1 MEPDRIVFQQAVYG
15 KLVQA
20 AENWKDLCAL
30 CLDLDATRG
39 HRRLSLYGETSAH
52 LSAMAETDPEEA
64 LQNKYRPE
72 TWQWGLSRDLTG
84 LLPEKQPESLAEDC
98 VQALL
103 FFREIQPDLLL
114 LFTTVPEMTPEKQAE
129 VVARLNGTPD
139 AREFA
144 GTVS

>member
-1 MEPDRIVFQQAVYG
+1 MEPDRIAFQQAVYG

-20 AENWKDLCAL
+20 AEEWKGLCAM
-30 CLDLDATRG
+30 CLDLDTARG
-39 HRRLSLYGETSAH
+39 RRRLSLYGETSAH
-52 LSAMAETDPEEA
+52 LSAMVETDPEEA

-98 VQALL
+98 IQALL

-114 LFTTVPEMTPEKQAE
+114 LFTTVPEMSPEKQAE

-144 GTVS
+144 GAAL

>member
-1 MEPDRIVFQQAVYG
+1 MEPDRIAFQQAVYG

-20 AENWKDLCAL
+20 AEEWKGLCAM
-30 CLDLDATRG
+30 CLDLDTARG
-39 HRRLSLYGETSAH
+39 RRRLSLYGETSAH

-64 LQNKYRPE
+64 LQNKYR
-72 TWQWGLSRDLTG
+72 LSRDLTG
-84 LLPEKQPESLAEDC
+84 LLPDPQPENLTEDC

-144 GTVS
+144 GTVL

>member
-1 MEPDRIVFQQAVYG
+1 MARPPP
-15 KLVQA
+15 
-20 AENWKDLCAL
+20 
-30 CLDLDATRG
+30 T
-39 HRRLSLYGETSAH
+39 
-52 LSAMAETDPEEA
+52 SAMAETDPEEA

-84 LLPEKQPESLAEDC
+84 LLPEKQPENLSEDC

-103 FFREIQPDLLL
+103 YFREIQPDLLL
-114 LFTTVPEMTPEKQAE
+114 LFTTVPEMKPEKQAE

-144 GTVS
+144 GAVL